1 VPQRTVVPLIS
12 WPERSLSPRQI
23 DARDDMEVLEAIK
36 SVKTVSKYK
45 PDRHTADAPL
55 VMVACARL
63 DGGLIPFESLRR
75 VPSRCS
81 P

>member
-1 VPQRTVVPLIS
+1 
-12 WPERSLSPRQI
+12 
-23 DARDDMEVLEAIK
+23 MEVLEAIK